1 MIECFNNIWIILI
14 SVIILFII
22 MKKIYKLLFSYE
34 NKNNNKKKSFDL
46 LPDILPTLTSYYIGI
61 N

>member
-22 MKKIYKLLFSYE
+22 MKKIYKLLFNYE

>member
-46 LPDILPTLTSYYIGI
+46 LPDILPTLTSYYVGI